1 MPKIRVKLF
10 AGFREFTK
18 TKKPVEMIGNTVK
31 DVLVTLC
38 HKYPGLKD
46 MLFKDEKLRPHVN
59 VFLNGDNIH
68 GMDTQL
74 KPDDEIAIFPPV
86 SGGV

>member
-18 TKKPVEMIGNTVK
+18 TKELEMKGNTVK

-59 VFLNGDNIH
+59 VFLNGDNIPSL
-68 GMDTQL
+68 DTPL

-86 SGGV
+86 SGG

>member
-10 AGFREFTK
+10 ANFREFTK
-18 TKKPVEMIGNTVK
+18 TKELDIEGITVK

-38 HKYPGLKD
+38 QKYPGLAD
-46 MLFKDEKLRPHVN
+46 MLFRDENLRPHIN
-59 VFLNGDNIH
+59 VFLNGRNIA
-68 GMDTQL
+68 GLDILL

-86 SGGV
+86 SGG